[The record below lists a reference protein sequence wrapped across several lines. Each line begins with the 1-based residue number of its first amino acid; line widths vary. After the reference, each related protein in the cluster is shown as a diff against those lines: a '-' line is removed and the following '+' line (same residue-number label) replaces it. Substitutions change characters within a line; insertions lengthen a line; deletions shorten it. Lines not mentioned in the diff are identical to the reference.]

1 MENKKKEKKVVGFA
15 LPTKEPEDVDTLIK
29 EELDRPSTNIKVGS
43 IEGDSRQHSR

>member
-1 MENKKKEKKVVGFA
+1 MGFA